1 MKESIKLEIQEL
13 KKCKSWDIIRKRLL
27 RKLRRDPTK
36 VILLTYLSN
45 AYFEEGKYKKALKA
59 SIKACSR
66 LPENPL
72 VLWDY
77 AHALYMNSEF
87 SKSLGTFKAIMCMR
101 PTAIAKSMNW
111 KIENAK
117 EFWNAS
123 RFNIALC
130 YIQFDK
136 LGLAVR
142 ALESYLKHLPDCGAY
157 YSPELTK
164 EKIKNIRRLNAQ
176 VANKAL
182 RVWMIF
188 IEIRET
194 SAKKSAKYVKGFTTG
209 FVLAKTAYS
218 ATVSLKKELAALGFE
233 LVEAED
239 VTEFERA
246 RLKTEL
252 PEETE
257 KLALETQRSKHP
269 QFTDFF
275 MYK

>member
-1 MKESIKLEIQEL
+1 MKESIREIQEL
-13 KKCKSWDIIRKRLL
+13 MEREQWDIARKRLL

-36 VILLTYLSN
+36 VILLTFLSEV
-45 AYFEEGKYKKALKA
+45 YFEEGKYKKALEASVKA
-59 SIKACSR
+59 YSR
-66 LPENPL
+66 SPEYPL

-87 SKSLGTFKAIMCMR
+87 SKSLGTFKTIMCMR

-111 KIENAK
+111 KIEKAK
-117 EFWNAS
+117 EFLNAS

-130 YIQFDK
+130 YIQLDK
-136 LGLAVR
+136 LGLAIR
-142 ALESYLKHLPDCGAY
+142 ALESYLKHVPDCGAY
-157 YSPELTK
+157 YSPELAK

-176 VANKAL
+176 VADKAL
-182 RVWMIF
+182 RVWMVF
-188 IEIRET
+188 IEIRDT

-218 ATVSLKKELAALGFE
+218 ATVSLRKKLAAMGFE

-246 RLKTEL
+246 RLKTKL
-252 PEETE
+252 PEETV
-257 KLALETQRSKHP
+257 KLALETKRSKRP
-269 QFTDFF
+269 QFTVFT

>member
-101 PTAIAKSMNW
+101 PTFIAKSMTW

>member
-13 KKCKSWDIIRKRLL
+13 KKCESWDIIRKRLL
-27 RKLRRDPTK
+27 RKLRRDPTN

-45 AYFEEGKYKKALKA
+45 AYFEEGKYKKALEA
-59 SIKACSR
+59 SIKAYSR
-66 LPENPL
+66 SPEYPL

-77 AHALYMNSEF
+77 ALALYMNKAF
-87 SKSLGTFKAIMCMR
+87 SKSLGSFKTIMSMR

-111 KIENAK
+111 KIEKAK
-117 EFWNAS
+117 EFLNAS

-130 YIQFDK
+130 YIQLDK
-136 LGLAVR
+136 LGLAIR

-157 YSPELTK
+157 YSPELAK

-182 RVWMIF
+182 RVWMVF

-209 FVLAKTAYS
+209 FVLAKTAYI
-218 ATVSLKKELAALGFE
+218 ATVSLKKELAAMGFE

-246 RLKTEL
+246 RLKTKL

-257 KLALETQRSKHP
+257 KLALETQRSRRP
-269 QFTDFF
+269 QFADFI